1 MRSLAFLILAAGLS
15 SAQTV
20 EEAIAKALEF
30 TAAGER
36 DWARVRPSMTLP
48 QYPMSEMSIP
58 VLVAGKIRSV
68 TPRWALVEGSIRVF
82 GSLIVMQQTP
92 VLMVLKRDGDRWL
105 VDWIWDYRY

>member
-1 MRSLAFLILAAGLS
+1 MLAVLAVNVTSG
-15 SAQTV
+15 QTV
-20 EEAIAKALEF
+20 EEAISKPLEF

-36 DWARVRPSMTLP
+36 DWARVRPPLTLS

-58 VLVAGKIRSV
+58 ILVPGKVRSA
-68 TPRWALVEGSIRVF
+68 TPRWALVEGSVRMF